1 MKNKN
6 KKIGQSK
13 QVNHSKFTNS
23 DGYLVGGVDVEMS
36 MKYTSREKK
45 IS

>member
-13 QVNHSKFTNS
+13 QVNHTKFTNS
-23 DGYLVGGVDVEMS
+23 DGYLFGGVDVEIRLCAVVPVAS
-36 MKYTSREKK
+36 GV
-45 IS
+45 